1 MAAKPV
7 IVVGDISSKGH
18 VAGSIAGLTS
28 KVFVDKKAVVVVGDP
43 YATIT
48 HPADTPHASV
58 AGVDP
63 LSLTLVY
70 AGGKLLTGVGDPLA
84 CGDLAAINP
93 ARIPTVFF
101 G

>member
-7 IVVGDISSKGH
+7 IVVGDISVQGH
-18 VAGSIAGLTS
+18 VAGSITGLTS
-28 KVFVDKKAVVVVGDP
+28 KVFVDRKAVVVVGDP
-43 YATIT
+43 YATIN
-48 HPADTPHASV
+48 HPANTPHTSV
-58 AGVDP
+58 AGAAP
-63 LSLTLVY
+63 LNPALVY
-70 AGGKLLTGVGDPLA
+70 AGDKLLTGVGNPLA

>member
-7 IVVGDISSKGH
+7 IVVGDISVQGH
-18 VAGSIAGLTS
+18 VAGSVAGLAS
-28 KVFVDKKAVVVVGDP
+28 KVFVDRRAVVVVGDP

-48 HPADTPHASV
+48 HPANTPHTSV
-58 AGVDP
+58 AGAAP
-63 LSLTLVY
+63 LSPTLVY
-70 AGGKLLTGVGDPLA
+70 AGGNLLTGVGNPLA
-84 CGDLAAINP
+84 CGDLAAISP